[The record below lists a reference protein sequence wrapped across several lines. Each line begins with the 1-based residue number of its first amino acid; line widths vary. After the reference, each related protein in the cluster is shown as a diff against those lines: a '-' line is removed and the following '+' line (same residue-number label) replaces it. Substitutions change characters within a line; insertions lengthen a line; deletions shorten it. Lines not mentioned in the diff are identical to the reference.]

1 MINREL
7 ISDSLKRYLR
17 YANPTTN
24 NFALDFFYALA
35 YPTAI
40 LLAKLRVKPNTV
52 TTFSV
57 LLVIAAIIFL
67 HLGKPSIYVLL
78 WLTAHYLDFVDG
90 TLARMT
96 KQARSNEFRVDHY
109 SDILKVLMT
118 FLAVGFYY
126 DKTIFWASTFLAMS
140 LFLVSNLLNHDVG
153 AINRLQSNISGK
165 REGLTCQSGR
175 DFLRHKKRPPL
186 ETQIKQAL
194 TTINGHTLFLF
205 PFAVISYEY
214 ALLLYIYFG
223 SLAIYQGFDRIRR
236 LQKTKRLS

>member
-1 MINREL
+1 MINREQ
-7 ISDSLKRYLR
+7 ISGVIKGCLR

-24 NFALDFFYALA
+24 NFVLDFFYALA
-35 YPTAI
+35 YPTAV

-52 TTFSV
+52 TKFSI
-57 LLVIAAIIFL
+57 LLVIAAIILL

-78 WLTAHYLDFVDG
+78 WLAAHYLDFVDG

-96 KQARSNEFRVDHY
+96 KRGRSNEFRMDHY
-109 SDILKVLMT
+109 SDILKILMT

-126 DKTIFWASTFLAMS
+126 DKTIFWSSTFLAMA
-140 LFLVSNLLNHDVG
+140 LFLVFALLNHDVG
-153 AINRLQSNISGK
+153 AINRLQSYISGK
-165 REGLTCQSGR
+165 REELTCQSEG
-175 DFLRHKKRPPL
+175 DFTRYHRRPSIKIQ
-186 ETQIKQAL
+186 TKQAL

-223 SLAIYQGFDRIRR
+223 SLAIYQGVDRIRR
-236 LQKTKRLS
+236 LQKTKRLR